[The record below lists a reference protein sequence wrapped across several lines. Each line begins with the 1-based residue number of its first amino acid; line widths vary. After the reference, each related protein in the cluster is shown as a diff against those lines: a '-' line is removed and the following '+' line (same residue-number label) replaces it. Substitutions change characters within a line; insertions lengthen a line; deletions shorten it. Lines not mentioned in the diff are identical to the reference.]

1 MHAHLL
7 HSHDHAGSDQYIYRP
22 QVLVLSRRVLHL
34 FSWGKGFEC
43 THVRICTPNAHTHMH
58 TQVPGEKDFG
68 DSEMISGPVAML
80 DDVPMPM
87 LNLSSDGE
95 EEGGGG

>member
-1 MHAHLL
+1 MFFAPSPGKPPLNAHVYVYA
-7 HSHDHAGSDQYIYRP
+7 HP
-22 QVLVLSRRVLHL
+22 M
-34 FSWGKGFEC
+34 
-43 THVRICTPNAHTHMH
+43 HTHMY

>member
-1 MHAHLL
+1 MSAHMYVYAHPMHT
-7 HSHDHAGSDQYIYRP
+7 
-22 QVLVLSRRVLHL
+22 
-34 FSWGKGFEC
+34 C
-43 THVRICTPNAHTHMH
+43 MH

>member
-1 MHAHLL
+1 ME
-7 HSHDHAGSDQYIYRP
+7 Y
-22 QVLVLSRRVLHL
+22 
-34 FSWGKGFEC
+34 
-43 THVRICTPNAHTHMH
+43 TNVRICTHDA
-58 TQVPGEKDFG
+58 QVPGEKDFG
-68 DSEMISGPVAML
+68 DGEGISGPVAML

>member
-1 MHAHLL
+1 M
-7 HSHDHAGSDQYIYRP
+7 Y
-22 QVLVLSRRVLHL
+22 
-34 FSWGKGFEC
+34 
-43 THVRICTPNAHTHMH
+43 MH
-58 TQVPGEKDFG
+58 TRRTHAIQVPGETDFG
-68 DSEMISGPVAML
+68 DGEGISGPVAML